1 MKVALLNIKTLCT
14 DILKLNR
21 GSMPKIKRV
30 GVTFPPDLLKDFDE
44 MIRAIGYENRS
55 KAVQDAVR
63 MFVAEKKLLQD
74 ETGDRAGLLMMLYN
88 HEVTGLESALT
99 HVQHDFAHLIC
110 STMHIHLTET
120 DCLEAIAV
128 RGKAAE
134 VRKLRDQLAAKK
146 GVKLLK
152 VMVLSI

>member
-1 MKVALLNIKTLCT
+1 
-14 DILKLNR
+14 
-21 GSMPKIKRV
+21 MPKIKRA

-44 MIRAIGYENRS
+44 IVRKMGYENRS

-63 MFVAEKKLLQD
+63 MFVAERKLLQN
-74 ETGDRAGLLMMLYN
+74 EAGDQAGLIMLLYD
-88 HEVTGLESALT
+88 HKVRGLEGALT
-99 HVQHDFAHLIC
+99 HAQHHFAHIIC
-110 STMHIHLTET
+110 STMHIHLSET

-128 RGKAAE
+128 KGNAAE

-152 VMVLSI
+152 VMVFSV

>member
-1 MKVALLNIKTLCT
+1 
-14 DILKLNR
+14 
-21 GSMPKIKRV
+21 MPKIKRV

-44 MIRAIGYENRS
+44 TIGTMGYENRS

-63 MFVAEKKLLQD
+63 MFVAERKLLQN
-74 ETGDRAGLLMMLYN
+74 ETGNQAGLLMMLYD
-88 HEVTGLESALT
+88 HEARGLESALT
-99 HVQHDFAHLIC
+99 HVQHDFAHIIY

-128 RGKAAE
+128 KGNVAE
-134 VRKLRDQLAAKK
+134 VRKLRDQLATKK

-152 VMVLSI
+152 VMVFSV

>member
-1 MKVALLNIKTLCT
+1 
-14 DILKLNR
+14 
-21 GSMPKIKRV
+21 MPKIKRA

-44 MIRAIGYENRS
+44 IVGTMGYENRS

-63 MFVAEKKLLQD
+63 MFVAERKLLQN
-74 ETGDRAGLLMMLYN
+74 EAGDQAGLMMLLYN
-88 HEVTGLESALT
+88 HEARGLESALT
-99 HVQHDFAHLIC
+99 HVQHHFAHIIC
-110 STMHIHLTET
+110 STMHIHLSET

-128 RGKAAE
+128 KGNADE

-152 VMVLSI
+152 IMVFSV

>member
-1 MKVALLNIKTLCT
+1 
-14 DILKLNR
+14 
-21 GSMPKIKRV
+21 MPKIKRV

-44 MIRAIGYENRS
+44 IIGATGYQNRS

-63 MFVAEKKLLQD
+63 MFVAERKLLQN
-74 ETGDRAGLLMMLYN
+74 EAGDQAGLMMLLYD
-88 HEVTGLESALT
+88 HEARGLESALT
-99 HVQHDFAHLIC
+99 HAQHHFAHVIC
-110 STMHIHLTET
+110 STMHIHLSET

-128 RGKAAE
+128 KGNAAE

-152 VMVLSI
+152 IMVFSV